1 LKEQVSGFL
10 LTRGN
15 REKKAAAVFTS
26 DQENEAHGA
35 WHKVETVSESPP
47 APTGRSKLIKKI

>member
-10 LTRGN
+10 LTLGN
-15 REKKAAAVFTS
+15 REKKAAAVSTS

-35 WHKVETVSESPP
+35 RHKVETVIESPP
-47 APTGRSKLIKKI
+47 APTGRSMLLKKR